1 MSPSKQ
7 NFLQL
12 RQRDVADRDVSKS
25 PIVGQIQQAVTGS
38 GTDAFA
44 AIGIRCPPPRP
55 PSLPADSLQGNRN
68 LCSATRKKLD
78 SASDLK
84 EFGSLPLLIRATPWF
99 QPPETW
105 SRESSWPT
113 ELWVNT
119 VVLFQTS
126 KFVLICYSNN
136 RRLIYLITHRKMEA
150 AEGVISTFHKQST
163 SKLCHSRTPL
173 FFFPPCVGLAVLSH
187 ASGCPFHLCS
197 GYLLTPPECWLFILP
212 PLYRL
217 FPVSLQ
223 WCFPY
228 LRKKL

>member
-12 RQRDVADRDVSKS
+12 RQRDVADWDVSKS
-25 PIVGQIQQAVTGS
+25 PIVGRIQQAVTGS

-84 EFGSLPLLIRATPWF
+84 EFGSLPLLIRAQRATPWF

-105 SRESSWPT
+105 SRETSRPI

-136 RRLIYLITHRKMEA
+136 RRLTYLITHRKTEA
-150 AEGVISTFHKQST
+150 AEGVISTFHRQST
-163 SKLCHSRTPL
+163 SITVSLPHSPFFLSPLCWSSCSFSCLRPSLPSVLWIPL
-173 FFFPPCVGLAVLSH
+173 DSSWMLTIYPPL
-187 ASGCPFHLCS
+187 
-197 GYLLTPPECWLFILP
+197 
-212 PLYRL
+212 LYRL

-223 WCFPY
+223 
-228 LRKKL
+228 